1 MSPSREPILAP
12 GCSDPVGSH
21 RHRGRSAAAA
31 AAATATA
38 AAAASSF
45 DEEGCRT
52 SRAAA
57 RAPTRQA
64 PVAGTA
70 SYHERTANVAQRPIS
85 ELDYVTECFHHAFT
99 IRGARRVRWCRQ
111 RLEKLSLVTFQE
123 LQLKPAEEVIHDR
136 RRVADLWVS

>member
-21 RHRGRSAAAA
+21 RHQGKSAAAA
-31 AAATATA
+31 AAAA
-38 AAAASSF
+38 A

-99 IRGARRVRWCRQ
+99 IRGARRVR
-111 RLEKLSLVTFQE
+111 
-123 LQLKPAEEVIHDR
+123 
-136 RRVADLWVS
+136 